1 MRCKNCDY
9 PLWQIRDRRCPE
21 CGTGFRP
28 SEFEF
33 VLNSVRFC
41 CPHCNQAYYGTGP
54 RGHLMPSTFA
64 CVSCNQTVSM
74 DDMVL
79 LPTEGVREEQ
89 TNVEVN
95 PWLRRQ
101 QLGLV
106 RSWLSTTLKALGTPN
121 RLIDATPEGA
131 STLSAT
137 MFALLTNGL
146 YVCTGLIL
154 PIGVIMLIAVFG
166 ARGGA
171 AGALGPI
178 GSLGIVYLACVAGV
192 MVGAFLWAAVAHAIL
207 LATGPVTGGIGRTSQ
222 CMLYSS
228 AAMVILAIPCIGFY
242 FGFIG
247 VIWWGV
253 SATLMVKVG
262 QRVDTWRAVTAVVAP
277 LVVVAGIS
285 LMLLFASIWYSTQ
298 QAATAAQATATAAQ
312 AAAAQNAP
320 INPYP
325 NDQEATR
332 IYQFASGLL
341 AHAQEQGD
349 WPVHPAELL
358 KPRSIWPGQFVSSRI
373 DPRNPYMDNS
383 SERRATVR
391 IGSMSIDQFVSS
403 DEPTQDAAVRSSM
416 TLIPENAV
424 ACRVGDTVFVYYGLH
439 PDTADSQLWS
449 VIGSDEPG
457 TNASTSRHIWVG
469 RVDGTI
475 NRIAAADFAAELA
488 AQNELRAQAGLPPIP
503 DPQTITAD
511 KPVIG
516 ADMADDGE

>member
-9 PLWQIRDRRCPE
+9 PLWQIQDRRCPE

-28 SEFEF
+28 SEFDF

-64 CVSCNQTVSM
+64 CVSCRQTVSM
-74 DDMVL
+74 DDMIL

-95 PWLRRQ
+95 PWLQRREQ
-101 QLGLV
+101 GLV
-106 RSWLSTTLKALGTPN
+106 RCWMSTALKALGTPN
-121 RLIDATPEGA
+121 RLIEATPEGA

-137 MFALLTNGL
+137 LFALLTNGL

-154 PIGVIMLIAVFG
+154 PIAVFMLIAVFG

-178 GSLGIVYLACVAGV
+178 GSLGIMYLACVAAV
-192 MVGAFLWAAVAHAIL
+192 MLGAFLWAAVAHGIL
-207 LATGPVTGGIGRTSQ
+207 LTTGPVTSGIGRTAQ

-253 SATLMVKVG
+253 SATLMLKVG
-262 QRVDTWRAVTAVVAP
+262 QRVETWRAVVAVVAP
-277 LVVVAGIS
+277 LVAIAAVGVA
-285 LMLLFASIWYSTQ
+285 LLFASIWYSTQ
-298 QAATAAQATATAAQ
+298 QAAAAQQAAAQTQAAAAQ
-312 AAAAQNAP
+312 AAANAP
-320 INPYP
+320 SAPANPLP

-332 IYQFASGLL
+332 IFQFAAGLR

-358 KPRSIWPGQFVSSRI
+358 KPRAIWPGQFVSSRL

-383 SERRATVR
+383 AERRGTVR

-403 DEPTQDAAVRSSM
+403 DEPTQDAAVRSAM

-424 ACRVGDTVFVYYGLH
+424 ACRVGDTVFVYYGIDLA
-439 PDTADSQLWS
+439 TADPELWT
-449 VIGSDEPG
+449 VIGADEPG
-457 TNASTSRHIWVG
+457 TNASSNRHIWVG
-469 RVDGTI
+469 KVDGSI
-475 NRIAAADFAAELA
+475 DRLAAADFRAELA
-488 AQNELRAQAGLPPIP
+488 EQNALRAQAGLPPIP

-511 KPVIG
+511 KPVV
-516 ADMADDGE
+516 GED